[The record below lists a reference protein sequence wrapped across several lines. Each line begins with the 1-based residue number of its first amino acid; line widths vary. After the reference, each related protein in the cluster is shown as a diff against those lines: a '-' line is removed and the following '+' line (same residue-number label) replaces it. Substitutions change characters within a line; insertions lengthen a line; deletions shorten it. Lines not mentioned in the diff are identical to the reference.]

1 MQPQLEGERA
11 FGVFSGGI
19 ALRATTNLGAANAST
34 EAHNGKWEKASVVF
48 TREYG
53 AAAYKGWL
61 RREAEIDKKWAAR
74 RLPAAEICHLRE
86 ENYRRMKEEGERWAA
101 KKAVVGEKKLSADL
115 SLVA

>member
-1 MQPQLEGERA
+1 MKKNSKKRL
-11 FGVFSGGI
+11 
-19 ALRATTNLGAANAST
+19 NAST

-101 KKAVVGEKKLSADL
+101 EKAIRGEKELSADL